1 MKARCSADELPMTLT
16 EKDTEQLAEESERLL
31 LSRIS
36 WVKSLCLSKCICR
49 KSRSIRLKE
58 RAVER
63 FESQLDIRSIVKAR
77 VDLSILV
84 RSILNK
90 EQLLLF

>member
-1 MKARCSADELPMTLT
+1 MKARCSADQSPVTLT
-16 EKDTEQLAEESERLL
+16 EKDTEHLAKESERLK
-31 LSRIS
+31 LSKIS
-36 WVKSLCLSKCICR
+36 WMKSLCLSKCIFR

-58 RAVER
+58 EAVER

-84 RSILNK
+84 RSILSK